1 MQGTITVTPAG
12 AATIHTYTAPETG
25 WRANSH
31 LIELAS
37 QVVLFDVPLTEEY
50 AREVL
55 AVAEGLG
62 KPVTRLYISHAHPD
76 HFASA
81 VLIAAPSY
89 ALGPV
94 KDLIDRSGDLRIR
107 RGYACTPGHAGVP
120 LPMSRP
126 VDHALQP
133 GQEETLDGVLLRFEA
148 VANAETD
155 SQLAIAL
162 PGAGVLISQDVLYNG
177 VHLFLGEHAFGAWQ
191 AAITTLEALPY
202 ETIIPGHG
210 LPRGDGL
217 PAGRSIYAANRKY
230 LTVAARAFAEVAGPA
245 DLNQRLPAA
254 FPSYGGTA
262 MQGLQNF
269 YLYPQAR
276 A

>member
-1 MQGTITVTPAG
+1 MHGTVTVTPAG
-12 AATIHTYTAPETG
+12 AATIHTYTAPETW

-126 VDHALQP
+126 VDHALPP

-148 VANAETD
+148 VPNAETD

-162 PGAGVLISQDVLYNG
+162 PGTGVLISQDVLYNK
-177 VHLFLGEHAFGAWQ
+177 VHLFLGEHSFDAWQ
-191 AAITTLEALPY
+191 AAIDKLEALSY

-210 LPRGDGL
+210 LPRGGGL
-217 PAGRSIYAANRKY
+217 PGGRGIYDANRDY
-230 LTVAARAFAEVAGPA
+230 LGVAARAFAEATGPA
-245 DLNQRLPAA
+245 DLNQRLEAA

-262 MQGLQNF
+262 MQSLQNF